1 MFCFVKK
8 SLDYSYIVGG
18 YNDMFEIVSVT
29 SMFSY
34 KRVQMSSLVN
44 SISSIFKTQMALLV
58 LTTFLCC
65 FGESL
70 ISYYLFVNKE

>member
-18 YNDMFEIVSVT
+18 YNDMFEIVSVI

-44 SISSIFKTQMALLV
+44 SISSILKIQMALLV

-65 FGESL
+65 FG
-70 ISYYLFVNKE
+70 NH

>member
-1 MFCFVKK
+1 
-8 SLDYSYIVGG
+8 
-18 YNDMFEIVSVT
+18 MFEIVSVI

-70 ISYYLFVNKE
+70 ISYYLFVKQEYFLL

>member
-44 SISSIFKTQMALLV
+44 SISSIFKSQMALLV
-58 LTTFLCC
+58 LTTFLYC
-65 FGESL
+65 FG
-70 ISYYLFVNKE
+70 NH

>member
-18 YNDMFEIVSVT
+18 YNDMFEISVI
-29 SMFSY
+29 SMFSF

>member
-18 YNDMFEIVSVT
+18 YNDMFEIVSVI
-29 SMFSY
+29 SIFSY

-44 SISSIFKTQMALLV
+44 GISSIFKSQMTLLV

-65 FGESL
+65 FG
-70 ISYYLFVNKE
+70 NH

>member
-34 KRVQMSSLVN
+34 KQVQMSSLVN
-44 SISSIFKTQMALLV
+44 SISSIFESQMALLV
-58 LTTFLCC
+58 LTTFSCC
-65 FGESL
+65 FG
-70 ISYYLFVNKE
+70 NH

>member
-1 MFCFVKK
+1 MFCFVKI

-18 YNDMFEIVSVT
+18 YNDMFEIVSVI

-44 SISSIFKTQMALLV
+44 SINSIFKSQMALLV
-58 LTTFLCC
+58 LTTFSCC
-65 FGESL
+65 FG
-70 ISYYLFVNKE
+70 NH

>member
-1 MFCFVKK
+1 MLCFVKK

-18 YNDMFEIVSVT
+18 YNDMFEIVSAT

-44 SISSIFKTQMALLV
+44 SISSISKSQMALLV

-65 FGESL
+65 FG
-70 ISYYLFVNKE
+70 NH

>member
-18 YNDMFEIVSVT
+18 YNDMFEIVSVI

-44 SISSIFKTQMALLV
+44 SISSIFKSQMALLV
-58 LTTFLCC
+58 LTTFSCC
-65 FGESL
+65 FG
-70 ISYYLFVNKE
+70 NH